1 MHLDWTMF
9 ALFNLFVLGMLAL
22 DLGVFHR
29 KSHVV
34 GTREAL
40 TWTGIWIAL
49 ALAFNV
55 LIWLQP
61 GWLFGQTHLQAAI
74 AAGDLAAGAT
84 LGDLGTLRAEQFL
97 AAYLIEKAL
106 AVDNIFTIAAIFGL
120 LAVPAA
126 YQHRVLF
133 YGIVGALLMRGVFIF
148 AGMALI
154 TQFSWVIGVMGV
166 LLIVTGLKMAMPGPP
181 MDPGKHWFMVW
192 CRKTLPL
199 TEGYR
204 GDHFLVREGG
214 KWLLTPL
221 ALALVFVEFTD
232 LVFAVDSIP
241 AVLAISNDIFIVYT
255 SNVFAILGLRSL
267 YFALAGMMDRFAYL
281 GFALAGILVF
291 VGVKMV
297 LHQFAIK
304 VPIDLSLGVIAGL
317 LTLGVGVSWLL
328 PPKVK
333 TMPGTGA

>member
-1 MHLDWTMF
+1 
-9 ALFNLFVLGMLAL
+9 V
-22 DLGVFHR
+22 
-29 KSHVV
+29 
-34 GTREAL
+34 
-40 TWTGIWIAL
+40 AL
-49 ALAFNV
+49 ALAFNA

-61 GWLFGQTHLQAAI
+61 GWLFGPAHLQAAI
-74 AAGDLAAGAT
+74 TAGDLAAGAT

-106 AVDNIFTIAAIFGL
+106 AVDNIFTIAAIFGM

-154 TQFSWVIGVMGV
+154 TQFTWVIGVMGAF
-166 LLIVTGLKMAMPGPP
+166 LIITGIKIALPGQA
-181 MDPGKHWFMVW
+181 MDPKTHWFMRW
-192 CRKTLPL
+192 CRRVLPL

-204 GDHFLVREGG
+204 GDRFTVREGG
-214 KWLLTPL
+214 RLLLTPL

-241 AVLAISNDIFIVYT
+241 AVLAISNDLFIVYT

-281 GFALAGILVF
+281 GFALAAILVF
-291 VGVKMV
+291 VGAKMI

-304 VPIDLSLGVIAGL
+304 VPIELSLGVIASL
-317 LTLGVGVSWLL
+317 LVLGVGVSWML
-328 PPKVK
+328 PPRSKA
-333 TMPGTGA
+333 GAS